1 MSTYKKCDDSVF
13 YISESSNQATLLDR
27 SGNVV
32 CLGLID
38 ASNNFIGNLTK
49 TANDYILV
57 SDNTDFTGKIVQIDS
72 TKTAGTIII
81 THGHLP
87 ENIKERTIIYKY
99 NDTFLFKIIQKNILH
114 CFIYGVYN
122 YNKDA
127 QNGGLSYLTQYG
139 NLFIFDG
146 NPDTNKTKDDYV
158 SLISVPA
165 QIYGDKILYTF
176 CTAGNDLNLSP
187 NTWNPLTFGE
197 CLNKYKL
204 RHSGY
209 TQFESSIYY
218 NFSDDF
224 HVIGLRYINNLGKPG
239 NMELS
244 SLLKNYNIYIYRND
258 LNEWYKVGYLSFI
271 ETDPQT
277 KNQFAYFGGY
287 DELL

>member
-239 NMELS
+239 NMEFS

-271 ETDPQT
+271 EADPQT
-277 KNQFAYFGGY
+277 ENQFAYFSGY

>member
-13 YISESSNQATLLDR
+13 YIGESSNQAALLDR

-81 THGHLP
+81 TNGHLP

-122 YNKDA
+122 YNKDT

-146 NPDTNKTKDDYV
+146 NPDPNKTKDDYV

-176 CTAGNDLNLSP
+176 CTNGNDLNLSP
-187 NTWNPLTFGE
+187 NTWKPLTFGE

-204 RHSGY
+204 RYNGF
-209 TQFESSIYY
+209 TQFERSIYY

-224 HVIGLRYINNLGKPG
+224 HVIGLNYINNLGKPG

-244 SLLKNYNIYIYRND
+244 SLLKTYNIYIYRND

-271 ETDPQT
+271 EVDPQT
-277 KNQFAYFGGY
+277 ENQFAYFGGY